1 MKKTVIALI
10 WSLLPV
16 LAQAQEDNI
25 FYLMP
30 SFGQGLVFFKGQSS
44 PVPGQLNIC
53 AVDNTLRFLGDEG
66 EEMTSDDNAS
76 VARVV
81 IDGVGFLHYKDAYY
95 RLYPVTMDSGYA
107 VLRKVTLK
115 RENMQDSYGSMSKT
129 TSSKQYRKMV
139 ADGISYDLSEAYD
152 MSEKLFLFKGK
163 NILPFNKKSLLGCF
177 PASKAAIEGYLS
189 AGHPIPVTP
198 EEAAALFRA
207 VNL

>member
-30 SFGQGLVFFKGQSS
+30 SFGQGLVFFNGQSS

-53 AVDNTLRFLGDEG
+53 AV

-115 RENMQDSYGSMSKT
+115 RENMQDSYGSMSAT